1 MADKDSLMQGF
12 TRLVMQEAS
21 SKKKAILDDA
31 KREKEELL
39 KKREETFLE
48 QAYLKVQDAVRETKK
63 IRNEDYSKA
72 VLESKKQLLQV
83 RSSIMNEVFDNV
95 IKRLRAFRRSDEYS
109 TWLEKQIIS
118 GIEKIKDNE
127 YLILC
132 EEADKNIVEKI
143 IKKHKIN
150 AKVEG
155 ALEEVEG
162 GVIIK
167 STEKNLLIDLT
178 LKNMI
183 EEAKVDFL
191 SYCGL

>member
-31 KREKEELL
+31 KKEKDDLL

-48 QAYLKVQDAVRETKK
+48 QAYIKVQDAVRETKK

-72 VLESKKQLLQV
+72 VLESKKQLLKV
-83 RSSIMNEVFDNV
+83 RSSIMDEVFNKV
-95 IKRLRAFRRSDEYS
+95 IDRLREFRKSNEYII
-109 TWLEKQIIS
+109 WVEKQLVN
-118 GIEKIKDNE
+118 GITQINDKE

-132 EEADKNIVEKI
+132 EETDKNIVDKI
-143 IKKHKIN
+143 IKQHNIN

-155 ALEEVEG
+155 TLEEVEG

-167 STEKNLLIDLT
+167 SKEKGLLIDLT
-178 LKNMI
+178 LKKMI

-191 SYCGL
+191 GYCGL